1 MVQVPVVNRDG
12 VQVGEIALAER
23 VFGQEPNRHL
33 MHAAVVAHLA
43 RRRVGTASTLT
54 RAEVSGGGRKPWRQ
68 KGTGR
73 ARHGSIRSPLWR
85 KGGVVFGP
93 KPRDYG
99 FAIPVKARRQAL
111 RSALSA
117 RVREGAVKVVQDLV
131 LEEPRTRVLAGIL
144 EKLGATGSTLI
155 VTAARDRNL
164 ELSARNLPGVDTA
177 LAHELHT
184 YQVLDHDLLLFT
196 PEAVQRVEEVL
207 S

>member
-1 MVQVPVVNRDG
+1 MAQVPVVNPDG
-12 VQVGEIALAER
+12 ERVGEMDLADG
-23 VFGQEPNRHL
+23 VFGQEPNEYL

-54 RAEVSGGGRKPWRQ
+54 RGEVSGGGRKPWRQ

-99 FAIPVKARRQAL
+99 YAIPVKARRQAL

-117 RVREGAVKVVQDLV
+117 RVREGAVTVVQGLG
-131 LEEPRTRVLAGIL
+131 LEGPRTRALATML
-144 EKLGATGSTLI
+144 KKLGVDGSALI
-155 VTAARDRNL
+155 VTAQRDRNL
-164 ELSARNLPGVDTA
+164 ELSARNLPGVETA
-177 LAHELHT
+177 LAHQLHT
-184 YQVLDHDLLLFT
+184 YQVLNHDFLLFT

>member
-1 MVQVPVVNRDG
+1 MAG
-12 VQVGEIALAER
+12 R
-23 VFGQEPNRHL
+23 VFGQEPNEHL

-85 KGGVVFGP
+85 KGGVAFGP

-99 FAIPVKARRQAL
+99 FSIPVKARRQAL

-117 RVREGAVKVVQDLV
+117 RVREGAVRVVQDLS
-131 LEEPRTRVLAGIL
+131 LEEPKTRTLAGML
-144 EKLGATGSTLI
+144 KRLGATGSTLI

-164 ELSARNLPGVDTA
+164 ELSARNIPGVDTA
-177 LAHELHT
+177 VAHQLHT
-184 YQVLDHDLLLFT
+184 YQVLDHDLLLFS
-196 PEAVQRVEEVL
+196 PEAVARVEEVL

>member
-1 MVQVPVVNRDG
+1 MPQVPVVNPDG
-12 VQVGEIALAER
+12 QQVGEMEVAER
-23 VFGQEPNRHL
+23 VFGQEPNEHL
-33 MHAAVVAHLA
+33 MHSAVVAHLA
-43 RRRVGTASTLT
+43 RSRVGTASTLT

-99 FAIPVKARRQAL
+99 FSIPVKARRQAL
-111 RSALSA
+111 RSALSVRA
-117 RVREGAVKVVQDLV
+117 RQGAIKVVQGLV
-131 LEEPRTRVLAGIL
+131 LEAPRTRMLAGIL
-144 EKLGATGSTLI
+144 EKLGATRSTLI
-155 VTAARDRNL
+155 VTATRDRNL
-164 ELSARNLPGVDTA
+164 ELSARNIPGVDTA
-177 LAHELHT
+177 LAHELHA

-196 PEAVQRVEEVL
+196 PEAMARVEEVL

>member
-1 MVQVPVVNRDG
+1 M
-12 VQVGEIALAER
+12 ALAER
-23 VFGQEPNRHL
+23 VFGQEPNEHL

-54 RAEVSGGGRKPWRQ
+54 RGEVSGGGRKPWRQ

-99 FAIPVKARRQAL
+99 FSIPVKARRQAL

-117 RVREGAVKVVQDLV
+117 RVREGAVRVVQDLV
-131 LEEPRTRVLAGIL
+131 LEEPKTRVLARIL

-155 VTAARDRNL
+155 VTATRDRNL

-177 LAHELHT
+177 LAHELYT

>member
-1 MVQVPVVNRDG
+1 MLQVPVVNRDG
-12 VQVGEIALAER
+12 VQVGEIEVAGR
-23 VFGQEPNRHL
+23 VFGQEPNEHL

-85 KGGVVFGP
+85 KGGVAFGP

-99 FAIPVKARRQAL
+99 FSIPVKARRQAL

-117 RVREGAVKVVQDLV
+117 RVREGAVRVVQDLS
-131 LEEPRTRVLAGIL
+131 LEEPKTRTLAGML
-144 EKLGATGSTLI
+144 KRLGATGSTLI

-164 ELSARNLPGVDTA
+164 ELSARNIPGVDTA
-177 LAHELHT
+177 VAHQLHT
-184 YQVLDHDLLLFT
+184 YQVLDHDLLLFS
-196 PEAVQRVEEVL
+196 PEAVARVEEVL